1 MVILSTTPILALEES
16 LMITR
21 KHQVK
26 IILIIKELISSWDFA
41 YSGISFRL
49 WRELVLAGI
58 CNWKIRNRHYLLFLD
73 KEIDIQENSD
83 VFTSHSNLVADSG
96 LKPGLLTPNPVLFA
110 LHHN

>member
-1 MVILSTTPILALEES
+1 MVILSTTPIPALEES

-26 IILIIKELISSWDFA
+26 IILIFNELITSWDFA

-49 WRELVLAGI
+49 WRELVLGSI
-58 CNWKIRNRHYLLFLD
+58 CNWKIRNRHYLLFPD
-73 KEIDIQENSD
+73 KEIDIQEKSD
-83 VFTSHSNLVADSG
+83 VFTLHSTLVADSG
-96 LKPGLLTPNPVLFA
+96 LKPRFLTPNPALFA

>member
-1 MVILSTTPILALEES
+1 MVILSTTPIPALEES

-26 IILIIKELISSWDFA
+26 IILIFNELITSWDFA

-49 WRELVLAGI
+49 WRELVLGSI
-58 CNWKIRNRHYLLFLD
+58 CNWKIRNRHYLLFPD
-73 KEIDIQENSD
+73 KEIDIQEKSD
-83 VFTSHSNLVADSG
+83 VFTLHSNLVADSG
-96 LKPGLLTPNPVLFA
+96 LKPRFLTPNPALFA